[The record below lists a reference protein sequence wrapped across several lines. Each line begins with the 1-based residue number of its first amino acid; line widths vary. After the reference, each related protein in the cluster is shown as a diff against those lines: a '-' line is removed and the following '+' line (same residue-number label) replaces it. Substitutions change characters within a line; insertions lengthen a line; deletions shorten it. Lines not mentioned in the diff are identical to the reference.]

1 MLLHLM
7 INEIF
12 FEDPDPGVPSPPQY
26 HVYQQYSVSLPPGP
40 QLDLNSL
47 KLESAPVSSSSQL
60 NLESQL
66 ALSSAGHLPSS
77 MESCLATQPQSRAA
91 SPKYPSSSLSSK
103 PEYPASAASNLY
115 QLSSWIS
122 PAASDSS
129 RPSPGSSAPPPPAP
143 ESLSQT
149 SKTRSGNIKEDETL
163 KLLKKYYLEALLA
176 QQMDSSKM
184 PYERENVSC
193 KQQRRYFLEVLCP
206 SF

>member
-1 MLLHLM
+1 M
-7 INEIF
+7 
-12 FEDPDPGVPSPPQY
+12 
-26 HVYQQYSVSLPPGP
+26 
-40 QLDLNSL
+40 
-47 KLESAPVSSSSQL
+47 SSSSPL

-77 MESCLATQPQSRAA
+77 MESCLATQPQSSA

-143 ESLSQT
+143 DSLSLT

-193 KQQRRYFLEVLCP
+193 EQQRRYFLEVLCP